1 MVKPDLIDS
10 INKLLKANDMK
21 EEKNRIISNEYQL
34 LTTREKQLQR
44 IKVVNKKNKDG
55 TRTNQMVKEDNVDD
69 FKRYIKVVQREDKKC
84 RKDIVKVEAEI
95 YERARQNQLK

>member
-21 EEKNRIISNEYQL
+21 EEKNRIITNEYQL

-69 FKRYIKVVQREDKKC
+69 FKRYIKVV
-84 RKDIVKVEAEI
+84 
-95 YERARQNQLK
+95 

>member
-21 EEKNRIISNEYQL
+21 EEKNRIITNEYQL

>member
-69 FKRYIKVVQREDKKC
+69 FKRYIKVV
-84 RKDIVKVEAEI
+84 
-95 YERARQNQLK
+95 